1 MHDGEKAARLGIER
15 TPRKKRKKLD
25 RLTRDV
31 LAAEAAGMSYGK
43 WKVLHPHTPDEDEE
57 EEQEM
62 DPDSVVVNCE
72 YCGERFV
79 KSKNNQT
86 RKFCSANCQK
96 NYNNKKRRE
105 KARQE
110 AIGQPAVC
118 PICGVDFMADYQHR
132 IYCSTECF
140 AEGQRRR
147 AKERYICNKEK
158 QTTAKKVETD
168 LDGVTMTCE
177 HCGGK
182 FVKFKNQKR
191 RRFCSTA
198 CKNRF
203 YSDERAEKRRQEAA
217 GRTATCTVCGATFTP
232 ANGNSKYCDGCQAE
246 VHNRKNRECYA
257 RKKEKQKK
265 EAAENGSN

>member
-15 TPRKKRKKLD
+15 TPGKKRKKLD

-43 WKVLHPHTPDEDEE
+43 WKALHPHTPDEDEE

-140 AEGQRRR
+140 TEGQRRR
-147 AKERYICNKEK
+147 AKELYISKKET
-158 QTTAKKVETD
+158 QSTPKKVETD
-168 LDGVTMTCE
+168 LDGVTLTCE
-177 HCGGK
+177 QCGVQ
-182 FVKFKNQKR
+182 FVNLKNRK

-198 CKNRF
+198 CKNVS
-203 YSDERAEKRRQEAA
+203 YNNERAAKRRQEAA
-217 GRTATCTVCGATFTP
+217 GRTATCAVCGKTFTP
-232 ANGNSKYCDGCQAE
+232 DNGNCIYCSPGCHA
-246 VHNRKNRECYA
+246 VGKNRNNREWYA
-257 RKKEKQKK
+257 RNKEKK
-265 EAAENGSN
+265 EAAENGSI

>member
-1 MHDGEKAARLGIER
+1 MHESERAARLGVER
-15 TPRKKRKKLD
+15 APGKKRKKLD

-79 KSKNNQT
+79 KSKNNQAK
-86 RKFCSANCQK
+86 RFCSANCQK
-96 NYNNKKRRE
+96 NYNTAKRRE

-110 AIGQPAVC
+110 AIGRPAVC
-118 PICGVDFMADYQHR
+118 RVCGADFMADYQHR
-132 IYCSTECF
+132 VYCSSECY
-140 AEGQRRR
+140 AEGQRKRQ
-147 AKERYICNKEK
+147 KELYISKKET
-158 QTTAKKVETD
+158 QSTPKKVETD

-177 HCGGK
+177 QCGGQ
-182 FVKFKNQKR
+182 FVKLKGQKR

-198 CKNRF
+198 CKNEH
-203 YSDERAEKRRQEAA
+203 YNNERAEKRKQEAA
-217 GRTATCTVCGATFTP
+217 GRFRTCAICGATFTP
-232 ANGNSKYCDGCQAE
+232 TNSNSKYCRVACQLEAR
-246 VHNRKNRECYA
+246 NRQSKGYYA
-257 RKKEKQKK
+257 HKKEK
-265 EAAENGSN
+265 EAAENGNA